1 MKILM
6 VCLGNICRSPL
17 AEGILRSKISEKHI
31 VASAG
36 TISFHEGSPPDK
48 RSTKIAK
55 EFGVDISH
63 QRANYFTE
71 KHLEDFDKIFCMDL
85 KNLEDVLSKAKSEEQ
100 RNKVSLIMEEAGV
113 LSDEKIEVPDPYYGD
128 MNDFEKVYKMLDQAC
143 EAIAE
148 KYNLK

>member
-55 EFGVDISH
+55 EYGVDISH

-128 MNDFEKVYKMLDQAC
+128 MSDFEKVYKMLDQAC
-143 EAIAE
+143 EAIV
-148 KYNLK
+148 KKI

>member
-55 EFGVDISH
+55 EQEERLKARIKKDNNRIELDIV
-63 QRANYFTE
+63 
-71 KHLEDFDKIFCMDL
+71 K
-85 KNLEDVLSKAKSEEQ
+85 
-100 RNKVSLIMEEAGV
+100 
-113 LSDEKIEVPDPYYGD
+113 
-128 MNDFEKVYKMLDQAC
+128 
-143 EAIAE
+143 
-148 KYNLK
+148 

>member
-17 AEGILRSKISEKHI
+17 AEGILRSKISEKYT

-48 RSTKIAK
+48 RSTKTAQ
-55 EFGVDISH
+55 EHGVDISH

-85 KNLEDVLSKAKSEEQ
+85 KNLKDVLSKANSEEQ
-100 RNKVSLIMEEAGV
+100 KNKVSLIMGEAGV
-113 LSDEKIEVPDPYYGD
+113 SSDEKIEVPDPYYGD
-128 MNDFEKVYKMLDQAC
+128 MSDFEMVYQMLEQAC
-143 EAIAE
+143 EAIVK
-148 KYNLK
+148 KYELR

>member
-55 EFGVDISH
+55 EYGVDISH

-128 MNDFEKVYKMLDQAC
+128 MSDFEKVYQMLDQAC
-143 EAIAE
+143 EVIAE

>member
-17 AEGILRSKISEKHI
+17 AEGILRSKISEKHT

-36 TISFHEGSPPDK
+36 TISFHEGEHPDK
-48 RSTKIAK
+48 RSTKTAQ
-55 EFGVDISH
+55 EHGVDISH

-113 LSDEKIEVPDPYYGD
+113 LSD
-128 MNDFEKVYKMLDQAC
+128 
-143 EAIAE
+143 
-148 KYNLK
+148 

>member
-55 EFGVDISH
+55 EYGVDISH
-63 QRANYFTE
+63 QKANYFTE

-128 MNDFEKVYKMLDQAC
+128 MSDFENVYQMLDQAC
-143 EAIAE
+143 EVIAE

>member
-17 AEGILRSKISEKHI
+17 SEGILRSKISEKHT

-36 TISFHEGSPPDK
+36 TISFHEGEHPDE
-48 RSTKIAK
+48 RSTKTAQ
-55 EFGVDISH
+55 EHGVDISH

-71 KHLEDFDKIFCMDL
+71 KHLEGFDKIFGMDL
-85 KNLEDVLSKAKSEEQ
+85 KNLEDVLSKANSEEQ
-100 RNKVSLIMEEAGV
+100 RSKVSLIMEEAGI

-128 MNDFEKVYKMLDQAC
+128 MSDFEKVHQMLDQAC
-143 EAIAE
+143 EVIAE

>member
-1 MKILM
+1 M

-128 MNDFEKVYKMLDQAC
+128 MSDFEKVYKMLDQAC

>member
-17 AEGILRSKISEKHI
+17 AEGILRSKISEKHT

-55 EFGVDISH
+55 EYGVDISH

-128 MNDFEKVYKMLDQAC
+128 MIDFEMVYQMLDQAC
-143 EAIAE
+143 EAIVK
-148 KYNLK
+148 KYELR